1 MKIKNA
7 LLLLATAMAITGCS
21 AIPVN
26 IGSDNSETQDD
37 VATVATTAENDSE
50 DVETQADTA
59 SAETSDETT
68 VEGEAVS
75 DAELKEFTELFN
87 FMDLNFGFLY
97 PEYKSPEEIKW
108 DKVIAYYTPG
118 LTLYA
123 DALTDEEK
131 MAFYGT
137 TDTEDDILDTVIRKK
152 DLTKFI
158 KDHTGLDVTI
168 NAKDVSA
175 WTYNEKYDAFLV
187 GQNPWGQ
194 DTPLADGK
202 FVSGTKN
209 GNLYQLTFQPNNEN
223 WDEKY
228 KEPDRVI
235 TFEKNGDDI
244 VIKSNKILK

>member
-7 LLLLATAMAITGCS
+7 LLLFATAMAITGCS

-50 DVETQADTA
+50 DVETQDDAA
-59 SAETSDETT
+59 IAETSDETT

-75 DAELKEFTELFN
+75 DAELEEFTKLFN

-108 DKVIAYYTPG
+108 DQVFGYPG
-118 LTLYA
+118 ELMEEKLS
-123 DALTDEEK
+123 DEERIEL
-131 MAFYGT
+131 FGT
-137 TDTEDDILDTVIRKK
+137 TEADPMESWVVKNEN
-152 DLTKFI
+152 LTNFI
-158 KDHTGLDVTI
+158 KKKTGLDVKVDP
-168 NAKDVSA
+168 KDVPS
-175 WTYNEKYDAFLV
+175 WEYNEKYDVFLIPD
-187 GQNPWGQ
+187 NPWGQ

-209 GNLYQLTFQPNNEN
+209 GNLYELTFQPNNES
-223 WDEKY
+223 WDEETKQ
-228 KEPDRVI
+228 PDRVI
-235 TFEKNGDDI
+235 TFEKSGDDI
-244 VIKSNKILK
+244 VIKSNKILKQ

>member
-7 LLLLATAMAITGCS
+7 LLLFATAMAITGCS

-50 DVETQADTA
+50 DVETQDDAAT
-59 SAETSDETT
+59 SETSDETT

-75 DAELKEFTELFN
+75 DAELEEFTKLFN

-108 DKVIAYYTPG
+108 DQVIGYPG
-118 LTLYA
+118 ELMEEKLS
-123 DALTDEEK
+123 DEERIEL
-131 MAFYGT
+131 FGT
-137 TDTEDDILDTVIRKK
+137 TEADPMEPWVVKNEN
-152 DLTKFI
+152 LTKFI
-158 KDHTGLDVTI
+158 KKKTGLDVKVDP
-168 NAKDVSA
+168 KDVPR
-175 WTYNEKYDAFLV
+175 WEYNEKYDVFLISDNV
-187 GQNPWGQ
+187 LGQQ
-194 DTPLADGK
+194 DSPMLDGK
-202 FVSGTKN
+202 FISGTKN
-209 GNLYQLTFQPNNEN
+209 GNLYQLTFQSDNEN

-235 TFEKNGDDI
+235 TFEKSGDDI

>member
-7 LLLLATAMAITGCS
+7 LLLFATAMAITGCS

-50 DVETQADTA
+50 DVETQDDAA
-59 SAETSDETT
+59 IAETSDETT

-75 DAELKEFTELFN
+75 DAELEEFTKLFN

-108 DKVIAYYTPG
+108 DQVIGYPG
-118 LTLYA
+118 ELMEEKLS
-123 DALTDEEK
+123 DEERIEL
-131 MAFYGT
+131 FGT
-137 TDTEDDILDTVIRKK
+137 TEADPMESWVVKNEN
-152 DLTKFI
+152 LTNFI
-158 KDHTGLDVTI
+158 KKKTGLDVKVDP
-168 NAKDVSA
+168 KDVPS
-175 WTYNEKYDAFLV
+175 WEYNEKYDVFLIPD
-187 GQNPWGQ
+187 NPWGQ

-209 GNLYQLTFQPNNEN
+209 GNLYQLTFHMNYEN
-223 WDEKY
+223 WDEKYEEY

-235 TFEKNGDDI
+235 TFEKSGDDI